1 MRLRIVVVPRPSN
14 SRHPA
19 FHPIGCYSMHRVA
32 TTWAVCAAV
41 CLLGMGCRP
50 RSQPT
55 AYDVLVPQEHA
66 QPAAY
71 YPDDMAAAL
80 APVSPTLAGPHAVE
94 DYVAYALSH
103 NPEIHAAKSRV
114 AAAAY
119 RVPQAA
125 SLRDPRL
132 DLTYLPEPVETA
144 AGEQRFRVKMSQEV
158 PWPGKLQTRAGVAEA
173 ETNARRA
180 NLASME
186 LEIIDEVKQAY
197 YRLYLAEQSL
207 QITRQDRALL
217 NNLAQLAK
225 RRLETGKVSQQDL
238 LRAQLEVANV
248 DSELI
253 RIHHHL
259 DTARARLARLLHV
272 SPETKIQTLGKLG
285 SATAPQTL
293 DTLYARAIASRPELH
308 ARLAELD
315 RDLRRAD
322 LACLER
328 RPDVTGS
335 VAWFDTK
342 STGISPVADGQD
354 AWLLG
359 ISANVPIYRKR
370 INAAVNEA
378 EAQASATRRSY
389 EALRDKT
396 QEEVSDLFLH
406 ARHQAKLI
414 DLFRQDI
421 LPRASQ
427 TLKVSMRAYEVGD
440 IDFLQLIDN
449 WRQVLRFKLA
459 EVRAQVEL
467 RQAIASLERLV
478 GGRLEPE
485 GELIPPGR

>member
-1 MRLRIVVVPRPSN
+1 ML
-14 SRHPA
+14 
-19 FHPIGCYSMHRVA
+19 RVA
-32 TTWAVCAAV
+32 MAWAVLAAV
-41 CLLGMGCRP
+41 CLSSIACRP
-50 RSQPT
+50 RSQPV
-55 AYDVLVPQEHA
+55 AYDAPVPQGHA

-71 YPDDMAAAL
+71 YAEDTAAAI
-80 APVSPTLAGPHAVE
+80 APVAHSLAGPHAVE
-94 DYVAYALSH
+94 SYVAYALAH
-103 NPEIHAAKSRV
+103 NPEIHAAKSQV

-132 DLTYLPEPVETA
+132 DLAYLPEPIETA
-144 AGEQRFRVKMSQEV
+144 AGEQRFRAQVSQEV
-158 PWPGKLQTRAGVAEA
+158 PWPGKLPTRANVAEA

-180 NLASME
+180 YLAAKE

-248 DSELI
+248 DSEMI
-253 RIHHHL
+253 RIRDRL
-259 DTARARLARLLHV
+259 DKARTRLARLLHA
-272 SPETKIQTLGKLG
+272 SPETKV
-285 SATAPQTL
+285 QTL
-293 DTLYARAIASRPELH
+293 DKLNHAAAPKVLETLYARAIASRPELH

-315 RDLRRAD
+315 RDLLRAD

-342 STGISPVADGQD
+342 SDGISPVADGQD

-370 INAAVNEA
+370 INAAVHEA
-378 EAQASATRRSY
+378 EAQAHATRRSY

-406 ARHQAKLI
+406 ARRQTELV

-421 LPRASQ
+421 LPRANQ

-440 IDFLQLIDN
+440 IDFLQLVDN

-459 EVRAQVEL
+459 EVQAQVEL

-478 GGRLEPE
+478 GGRIETE
-485 GELIPPGR
+485 AELIPPGR